1 MTALAPIQSPPL
13 ATCASGYTAPGF
25 ETMRSALEGA
35 VAKRG
40 EDGCAVGAYVD
51 GVKVVDLW
59 CGNSGDR
66 PWEEDTLAVM
76 FSATKGVTALCAQI
90 LYSRGLLDLDAPVIR
105 YWPEYGQ
112 AGKEGTLVRHLLS
125 HRAGVV
131 SFPRYWEVLGRD
143 AGGLAD
149 WERVVEHLAASPP
162 SWPPGTRR
170 RYHALTF
177 GWLVGEVIRRIDG
190 RTPGRFFADEVAK
203 PLGLDLHIGVPEK
216 ILPRVA
222 ETLAA
227 PPVDLSGRRIPL
239 RVVATLLE
247 RSGNRARRMLR
258 EGGTGIEMR
267 TLGLSGIFVDPD
279 AGPEDNQL
287 THIANDFLG
296 AELPAGN
303 AVGSGRDLARMYAV
317 LACGGELDG
326 VRLVSAESIE
336 CFRPRTHRWLPPL
349 MGMGM
354 GYSQVGLLRVPTR
367 SAFGHPGAGGALGF
381 ADTERRVSFGLVKNR
396 MRNEPWGVATDMVR
410 ALYACLRG
418 GRR

>member
-1 MTALAPIQSPPL
+1 VTALDARPSPL
-13 ATCASGYTAPGF
+13 ATSASGYTAPGF
-25 ETMRSALEGA
+25 ERMRGVLERA
-35 VAKRG
+35 VIRRG

-59 CGNSGDR
+59 CGSAGDR
-66 PWEEDTLAVM
+66 PWAEDTLAVM

-90 LYSRGLLDLDAPVIR
+90 LYSRGLLDLDAPVTR

-112 AGKEGTLVRHLLS
+112 AGKEETLVRHLLN

-143 AGGLAD
+143 ASGLAD
-149 WERVVEHLAASPP
+149 WELVVEHLAASPP
-162 SWPPGTRR
+162 SWPPGTKK
-170 RYHALTF
+170 RYHALTYGF
-177 GWLVGEVIRRIDG
+177 LVGEVIRRIDG

-203 PLGLDLHIGVPEK
+203 PLGLDLHIGAPPDVV
-216 ILPRVA
+216 PRVA
-222 ETLAA
+222 ATLPAEA
-227 PPVDLSGRRIPL
+227 VDVAGRAIHW
-239 RVVATLLE
+239 RVVAKVLE
-247 RSGNRARRMLR
+247 RSANRARTILR
-258 EGGTGIEMR
+258 DGGTGIEMR
-267 TLGLSGIFVDPD
+267 ALGLSGVFVNPD

-287 THIANDFLG
+287 TRIANDFLG

-303 AVGSGRDLARMYAV
+303 AVASGRDLARMYAV

-326 VRLVSAESIE
+326 VRLVSRESIE
-336 CFRPRTHRWLPPL
+336 RFRPTTHRWLPPL
-349 MGMGM
+349 IGHGM

-396 MRNEPWGVATDMVR
+396 MRNEPWGVATDLVR
-410 ALYACLRG
+410 ALYACL
-418 GRR
+418 

>member
-1 MTALAPIQSPPL
+1 VTALATTTSPQR
-13 ATCASGYTAPGF
+13 AAGAGGYTAPGF
-25 ETMRSALEGA
+25 EPMRSVLERA
-35 VAKRG
+35 VARRG

-59 CGNSGDR
+59 CGRAGGR
-66 PWEEDTLAVM
+66 PWAEDTLAVM
-76 FSATKGVTALCAQI
+76 FSASKGVTALCAQI
-90 LYSRGLLDLDAPVIR
+90 LYSRGLLDLDARVTT

-112 AGKEGTLVRHLLS
+112 AGKAGTLVRHLLN

-131 SFPRYWEVLGRD
+131 SFPRYWEVLGRE

-149 WERVVEHLAASPP
+149 WRLVVEHLAASPP
-162 SWPPGTRR
+162 SWPPGSRR
-170 RYHALTF
+170 RYHPLTYGF
-177 GWLVGEVIRRIDG
+177 LVGEVIRRIDG
-190 RTPGRFFADEVAK
+190 RTPGRFFADEVAG
-203 PLGLDLHIGVPEK
+203 PLGLDLHIGVAEK

-227 PPVDLSGRRIPL
+227 PPVDLTGRRIPL
-239 RVVATLLE
+239 RVVATMLE
-247 RSGNRARRMLR
+247 RSGNRARTILR
-258 EGGTGIEMR
+258 DGGSGIEMR
-267 TLGLSGIFVDPD
+267 VLGLSGIFDDPN
-279 AGPEDNQL
+279 AAPEHNQL

-303 AVGSGRDLARMYAV
+303 AVASGRDLARMYAL

-326 VRLVSAESIE
+326 VRLVSPESIE
-336 CFRPRTHRWLPPL
+336 RFRPRTHRWLPPL

-396 MRNEPWGVATDMVR
+396 MRNEPWGVAADLVR
-410 ALYACLRG
+410 ALYACL
-418 GRR
+418 